1 MLIKRLFPLFLVVV
15 SISFTWNMNEV
26 FANSSKDEL
35 KNYSERK
42 FPQTLHIKYDYEDM
56 YQFLN
61 ITEKEYKAEW
71 KSGKTIAEM
80 AEARDIYPQ
89 QLILY
94 LAEKHFEALDTALK
108 NKEIDE
114 YFYYDYAITYMRN
127 DILEFINRN
136 PNKY

>member
-1 MLIKRLFPLFLVVV
+1 MLLKRLLPLLLVVIFGC
-15 SISFTWNMNEV
+15 SSNMTEV
-26 FANSSKDEL
+26 FANSNKDEL

-42 FPQTLHIKYDYEDM
+42 VPQTLHIKYDYDDL
-56 YQFLN
+56 YHFLN
-61 ITEKEYKAEW
+61 ITEKEYKDEW

-94 LAEKHFEALDTALK
+94 LAEKRFEALDTALQ

-114 YFYYDYAITYMRN
+114 YFYYDYAISYMRN